1 MMGRVTKNRTLIALY
16 CIQAYVR
23 TIERVRRVVARVY
36 SSKAASHVFS
46 DGICRCHWQN
56 ICGEGS
62 SLSPRTELFQGRSQ
76 LHQEEEKLAAA
87 RVDCQAYRAG

>member
-16 CIQAYVR
+16 CTSVR
-23 TIERVRRVVARVY
+23 TYDRAGTP

-46 DGICRCHWQN
+46 DGVCRCHWQESN
-56 ICGEGS
+56 KEIQLQNEEND
-62 SLSPRTELFQGRSQ
+62 LQ
-76 LHQEEEKLAAA
+76 LHQEEEQLAAA

>member
-1 MMGRVTKNRTLIALY
+1 M
-16 CIQAYVR
+16 
-23 TIERVRRVVARVY
+23 
-36 SSKAASHVFS
+36 ASA
-46 DGICRCHWQN
+46 GATGHWQN

-76 LHQEEEKLAAA
+76 LHQEEEQLAAA